1 MRGRKTAANCESCMN
16 YEYDDDYECY
26 VCTQDLDEDEMV
38 RFVQGDF
45 RECPYYQVGDEYRVV
60 SREKVPLNSFCI
72 VTGAGSTAQIRWNVS
87 NLDAHIAQRGS
98 MRSE

>member
-38 RFVQGDF
+38 RFVQGMS
-45 RECPYYQVGDEYRVV
+45 YISVW
-60 SREKVPLNSFCI
+60 
-72 VTGAGSTAQIRWNVS
+72 IRC
-87 NLDAHIAQRGS
+87 
-98 MRSE
+98 MRKGC

>member
-38 RFVQGDF
+38 RFVQEISG
-45 RECPYYQVGDEYRVV
+45 
-60 SREKVPLNSFCI
+60 NAHI
-72 VTGAGSTAQIRWNVS
+72 IRW
-87 NLDAHIAQRGS
+87 G
-98 MRSE
+98 

>member
-1 MRGRKTAANCESCMN
+1 MN

-45 RECPYYQVGDEYRVV
+45 RECPYYQVGDGIPGGEEANVRVG
-60 SREKVPLNSFCI
+60 RKF
-72 VTGAGSTAQIRWNVS
+72 R
-87 NLDAHIAQRGS
+87 
-98 MRSE
+98 

>member
-60 SREKVPLNSFCI
+60 RKQMLESLFEKSAKDMWL
-72 VTGAGSTAQIRWNVS
+72 STQIRLRRRNPLKW
-87 NLDAHIAQRGS
+87 L
-98 MRSE
+98 

>member
-45 RECPYYQVGDEYRVV
+45 RECPYYQMGDEYRDLFMKATYIHKLPPF
-60 SREKVPLNSFCI
+60 SRSHFC
-72 VTGAGSTAQIRWNVS
+72 AFR
-87 NLDAHIAQRGS
+87 
-98 MRSE
+98 

>member
-1 MRGRKTAANCESCMN
+1 MN

-45 RECPYYQVGDEYRVV
+45 RECPYYQMGDEYRVV
-60 SREKVPLNSFCI
+60 RK
-72 VTGAGSTAQIRWNVS
+72 Q
-87 NLDAHIAQRGS
+87 
-98 MRSE
+98 M

>member
-45 RECPYYQVGDEYRVV
+45 RECPYYQVVD
-60 SREKVPLNSFCI
+60 
-72 VTGAGSTAQIRWNVS
+72 
-87 NLDAHIAQRGS
+87 
-98 MRSE
+98 

>member
-45 RECPYYQVGDEYRVV
+45 RECPYYQMGDHKFRPF
-60 SREKVPLNSFCI
+60 SRSHFC
-72 VTGAGSTAQIRWNVS
+72 AFR
-87 NLDAHIAQRGS
+87 
-98 MRSE
+98 